1 MKNLINLLLISACI
15 SNSLNSFSQKL
26 KSEDIRL
33 LVDENFMT
41 STTNLH
47 HFLRLPNDG
56 NFPEQIENN
65 KAWCDSVFKS
75 LKFKT
80 QTLITEGAPLLF
92 AEKTF
97 HKNRKSVLF
106 YLQIDGQPVDRSE
119 WSQNDP
125 FEPVFKTLKNGE
137 WTTEEFDFYH
147 KNMSDDVR
155 IFARSASDSK
165 GPAMS
170 LISALKILEEQQ
182 ITPEYNIKVIMDFQE
197 ELGSPDLPKAVL
209 KNKNLLQSEML
220 LIMDGTRHLSNLPTL
235 TYGARGITTATITIF
250 GSTDALHS
258 GQYGNY
264 APNPVFKAAQLISSF
279 KNDKGIVQISGF
291 YDGVHLSERDKEL
304 LSSIPE
310 NMDSLNSRLGIAT
323 SEKVAENYQEALQFP
338 SFNIRGLKAGWTG
351 KEVRTLIPEEV
362 IIEID
367 MRLVPETPGERQLE
381 LLRAHIKEEGFHIV
395 DSIPTKEERATYP
408 KLVSL
413 NYRIGSKP
421 FRTEMDSSI
430 GEFLNSALTKVFG
443 NTVVNMRTTGGSQ
456 PMASFIEAL
465 DIPAVS
471 IRIPNPDNNIHA
483 PNENLRMGNY
493 KEGIISCIAVLTEKL
508 P

>member
-1 MKNLINLLLISACI
+1 
-15 SNSLNSFSQKL
+15 
-26 KSEDIRL
+26 
-33 LVDENFMT
+33 
-41 STTNLH
+41 
-47 HFLRLPNDG
+47 
-56 NFPEQIENN
+56 
-65 KAWCDSVFKS
+65 
-75 LKFKT
+75 
-80 QTLITEGAPLLF
+80 
-92 AEKTF
+92 
-97 HKNRKSVLF
+97 
-106 YLQIDGQPVDRSE
+106 
-119 WSQNDP
+119 
-125 FEPVFKTLKNGE
+125 
-137 WTTEEFDFYH
+137 
-147 KNMSDDVR
+147 
-155 IFARSASDSK
+155 
-165 GPAMS
+165 
-170 LISALKILEEQQ
+170 
-182 ITPEYNIKVIMDFQE
+182 MDFQE

-209 KNKNLLQSEML
+209 NNKSLLQAEML

-235 TYGARGITTATITIF
+235 TYGARGITTARITIF

-279 KNDKGIVQISGF
+279 KDEKGIVQINGF
-291 YDGVHLSERDKEL
+291 YEGVHLSDRDKEL
-304 LSSIPE
+304 LNSIPE
-310 NMDSLNSRLGIAT
+310 NMDSLNLRLGIAT
-323 SEKVAENYQEALQFP
+323 SEKVADTYQEALQFP

-367 MRLVPETPGERQLE
+367 MRLVPETPGERQIE
-381 LLRAHIKEEGFHIV
+381 LLRAHIKEEGFYIV
-395 DSIPTKEERATYP
+395 DSIPTKEERAAYP

-413 NYRIGSKP
+413 DYRIGSKP

-443 NTVVNMRTTGGSQ
+443 NTIVNMRTTGGSQ
-456 PMASFIEAL
+456 PMAPFIEAL
-465 DIPAVS
+465 NIPAVS